1 MLQSKRFTR
10 IVDMTSPSKIRQLER
25 IVEISRH
32 LSSTHDLARLL
43 QAIVDV
49 ACELTKSEGA
59 SILLY
64 DHASGELRFEA
75 VPGFQEQNIKGV
87 SVPLESSVA
96 GWIFTHARPMVL
108 QDAKAD
114 PRIYREVDRS
124 IEFQT
129 NSLLG
134 VPLMVGQRPIG
145 VIEAVNKQDK
155 SQYNED
161 DLAVL
166 ETLAGQAAIAI
177 ENVRLLK
184 KLQDANSELMRL
196 DRMKSDFIA
205 IASHELRTPLGLILG
220 HATFL
225 QELVGK
231 EHNEQLE
238 VIIRSAMRLKEIIED
253 MAVISHDEEGK
264 SRVRREEFSISDMVR
279 RLSEKYGKTAIKKGV
294 ELELDVP
301 EDDGLTIIG
310 DKEKIDLALTNLVE
324 NALTFTD
331 EGGNVGVKA
340 EKDEGYIKISVVDTG
355 IGIPAEEQ
363 ERIFD
368 RFYQVES
375 HLTRKHGGM
384 GLGLSIAKAMV
395 ELHNGQIWCESKEE
409 MGSLF
414 CFMLPVDE
422 EKASAAARVFKTATQ

>member
-1 MLQSKRFTR
+1 MSKQQSQ
-10 IVDMTSPSKIRQLER
+10 PSKVRRLER

-32 LSSTHDLARLL
+32 LSSTHDLPRLL
-43 QAIVDV
+43 QAIVDI
-49 ACELTKSEGA
+49 ASELTDSAGA

-75 VPGFQEQNIKGV
+75 LPGFQEQNMKGM
-87 SVPLESSVA
+87 SVPLDSSVA
-96 GWIFTHARPMVL
+96 GWIFTHTRPMVL
-108 QDAKAD
+108 QDATSD
-114 PRIYREVDRS
+114 PRIYREIDKS
-124 IEFQT
+124 TQFQT
-129 NSLLG
+129 DSLLG
-134 VPLMVGQRPIG
+134 VPLMVNQQPIG
-145 VIEAVNKQDK
+145 VIEAVNKKDK
-155 SQYNED
+155 GHYTED

-184 KLQDANSELMRL
+184 KLQDANAELLRL

-220 HATFL
+220 HSTFL
-225 QELVGK
+225 K
-231 EHNEQLE
+231 ETSSRDQQEQLD

-253 MAVISHDEEGK
+253 MATIAHDDEGK
-264 SRVRREEFSISDMVR
+264 SLVRRTKFSINELIDDVV
-279 RLSEKYGKTAIKKGV
+279 EKYRKTAEKQGITLESEMPKGKEIAIV
-294 ELELDVP
+294 ADR
-301 EDDGLTIIG
+301 
-310 DKEKIDLALTNLVE
+310 EKISLALINLVE

-331 EGGNVGVKA
+331 QGGQVGIRA
-340 EKDEGYIKISVVDTG
+340 EIDEGYVKILVVDTG
-355 IGIPAEEQ
+355 IGIPTEEQ

-395 ELHNGQIWCESKEE
+395 EMHNGQIWCESKEGWAD
-409 MGSLF
+409 M
-414 CFMLPVDE
+414 V
-422 EKASAAARVFKTATQ
+422 

>member
-1 MLQSKRFTR
+1 MSKKPVR
-10 IVDMTSPSKIRQLER
+10 PSKVRKLER
-25 IVEISRH
+25 IVEISRQ
-32 LSSTHDLARLL
+32 LSATHDLAKLL
-43 QAIVDV
+43 QAIVDI
-49 ACELTKSEGA
+49 ASELTDSAGA

-75 VPGFQEQNIKGV
+75 MPGFQDQDMKGM
-87 SVPLESSVA
+87 SVPLDSSIA
-96 GWIFTHARPMVL
+96 GWIFTHTRPMVL
-108 QDAKAD
+108 QDATKD
-114 PRIYREVDRS
+114 PRIYREIDKS
-124 IEFQT
+124 TEFQT
-129 NSLLG
+129 TSLLG
-134 VPLMVGQRPIG
+134 VPLMVNQQPIG
-145 VIEAVNKQDK
+145 VIEAVNKRDMGH
-155 SQYNED
+155 YTED

-166 ETLAGQAAIAI
+166 ETLAGQAAVAI

-184 KLQDANSELMRL
+184 KLQDANAELLRL

-220 HATFL
+220 HSTFL
-225 QELVGK
+225 K
-231 EHNEQLE
+231 ETSDAEQQEQLD

-253 MAVISHDEEGK
+253 MATIAQDDEGK
-264 SRVRREEFSISDMVR
+264 SRVRREKFSINELIV
-279 RLSEKYGKTAIKKGV
+279 EIAKKYEKTAEKQEIS
-294 ELELDVP
+294 LEYDIP
-301 EDDGLTIIG
+301 
-310 DKEKIDLALTNLVE
+310 KEKDIEIVGDREKISLALVNLLE

-331 EGGNVGVKA
+331 TGGQVGVKA
-340 EKDEGYIKISVVDTG
+340 ELDEGYVKVLVVDTG
-355 IGIPAEEQ
+355 IGIPTEEQ

-395 ELHNGQIWCESKEE
+395 EMHNGQIWCESNEG

-422 EKASAAARVFKTATQ
+422 EKASAAAKVFKTD

>member
-1 MLQSKRFTR
+1 MSKQR
-10 IVDMTSPSKIRQLER
+10 SQPSKVRRLER

-32 LSSTHDLARLL
+32 LSSTHDLPRLL
-43 QAIVDV
+43 QAIVDI
-49 ACELTKSEGA
+49 ASELTDSAGA

-75 VPGFQEQNIKGV
+75 LPGFQDQNMKGM
-87 SVPLESSVA
+87 SVPLDSSVA
-96 GWIFTHARPMVL
+96 GWIFTHTRPMVL
-108 QDAKAD
+108 QDATSD
-114 PRIYREVDRS
+114 PRIYREIDKS
-124 IEFQT
+124 TQFQT
-129 NSLLG
+129 DSLLG
-134 VPLMVGQRPIG
+134 VPLMVNQQPIG
-145 VIEAVNKQDK
+145 VIEVVNKKDK
-155 SQYNED
+155 GHYTED

-184 KLQDANSELMRL
+184 KLQDANAELLRL

-220 HATFL
+220 HSTFL
-225 QELVGK
+225 K
-231 EHNEQLE
+231 ETSSTDQQEQLE

-253 MAVISHDEEGK
+253 MATIAHDDEGK
-264 SRVRREEFSISDMVR
+264 SRVRRAKFSINKLIDEVAD
-279 RLSEKYGKTAIKKGV
+279 KYRKTAEKQGITLESEMPKGKEIAIV
-294 ELELDVP
+294 ADR
-301 EDDGLTIIG
+301 
-310 DKEKIDLALTNLVE
+310 EKISLALINLVE

-331 EGGNVGVKA
+331 KGGQVGIRA
-340 EKDEGYIKISVVDTG
+340 EIDEGYVKVLVVDTG
-355 IGIPAEEQ
+355 IGIQTEEQ

-395 ELHNGQIWCESKEE
+395 EMHNGQIWCESKEG

-422 EKASAAARVFKTATQ
+422 EKATAAARVFKTD

>member
-1 MLQSKRFTR
+1 MSQMLPQ
-10 IVDMTSPSKIRQLER
+10 PSKVRRLER
-25 IVEISRH
+25 IVEISRQ
-32 LSSTHDLARLL
+32 LSATHDLPRLL
-43 QAIVDV
+43 QTIVDI
-49 ACELTKSEGA
+49 ASELTDSAGA

-75 VPGFQEQNIKGV
+75 LPGFQDQNMKGM
-87 SVPLESSVA
+87 SVPLDSSVA
-96 GWIFTHARPMVL
+96 GWIFTHTRPMVL
-108 QDAKAD
+108 QDATSD
-114 PRIYREVDRS
+114 PRIYREIDKS
-124 IEFQT
+124 TQFQT
-129 NSLLG
+129 DSLLG
-134 VPLMVGQRPIG
+134 VPLMVNQQPIG
-145 VIEAVNKQDK
+145 VIEAVNKKDK
-155 SQYNED
+155 GHYTED

-184 KLQDANSELMRL
+184 KLQDANAELLRL

-220 HATFL
+220 HSTFL
-225 QELVGK
+225 K
-231 EHNEQLE
+231 ETSTTDQQEQLD

-253 MAVISHDEEGK
+253 MATIAHDDEGK
-264 SRVRREEFSISDMVR
+264 SRVRREKFSINQLMREVA
-279 RLSEKYGKTAIKKGV
+279 ENYVKTAEKQGIALEYQVPKGKDIEIV
-294 ELELDVP
+294 ADR
-301 EDDGLTIIG
+301 
-310 DKEKIDLALTNLVE
+310 EKISLALINLVE

-331 EGGNVGVKA
+331 QGGQIGLRV
-340 EKDEGYIKISVVDTG
+340 EMDEGYVKVMVVDTG
-355 IGIPAEEQ
+355 IGIPTDEQ

-395 ELHNGQIWCESKEE
+395 EMHNGQIWCESKEG

-422 EKASAAARVFKTATQ
+422 EKASAAARVFKTD

>member
-1 MLQSKRFTR
+1 MSKKQAQ
-10 IVDMTSPSKIRQLER
+10 PSKTRRLER

-32 LSSTHDLARLL
+32 LSSTHDLATLL
-43 QAIVDV
+43 QAIVDI
-49 ACELTKSEGA
+49 ASELTDSAGA

-75 VPGFQEQNIKGV
+75 LPGFQDQNMKGM
-87 SVPLESSVA
+87 SVPLDSSVA
-96 GWIFTHARPMVL
+96 GWIFTHTRPMVL
-108 QDAKAD
+108 QDATSD
-114 PRIYREVDRS
+114 PRIYREIDKS
-124 IEFQT
+124 TQFQT
-129 NSLLG
+129 DSLLG
-134 VPLMVGQRPIG
+134 VPLMVSQQPIG
-145 VIEAVNKQDK
+145 VIEAVNKKDK
-155 SQYNED
+155 GHYTED

-184 KLQDANSELMRL
+184 KLQDANAELLRL

-220 HATFL
+220 HSTFL
-225 QELVGK
+225 K
-231 EHNEQLE
+231 ETSTNEQQEQLD
-238 VIIRSAMRLKEIIED
+238 VVIRSAMRLKEIIED
-253 MAVISHDEEGK
+253 MATIAHDDEGK
-264 SRVRREEFSISDMVR
+264 SRVRRDKFSINK
-279 RLSEKYGKTAIKKGV
+279 LILEIAEKYEKTAEKKGIT
-294 ELELDVP
+294 LEHDFPSEAEIEIVA
-301 EDDGLTIIG
+301 DR
-310 DKEKIDLALTNLVE
+310 EKISLALINLVE

-331 EGGNVGVKA
+331 VGGNVGIKA
-340 EKDEGYIKISVVDTG
+340 EMDEGYVKVLVVDTG
-355 IGIPAEEQ
+355 IGVPTDEQ

-395 ELHNGQIWCESKEE
+395 EMHNGQIWCESKEG

-422 EKASAAARVFKTATQ
+422 EKASAAARVFKTD